1 MKLTKSELDILEEKR
16 NQRIA
21 EIENAIDKDLYHFG
35 PGELKKLQYQ
45 KRQLVGKF
53 PNWQKLL
60 E

>member
-21 EIENAIDKDLYHFG
+21 EIENAIAKALYHFG
-35 PGELKKLQYQ
+35 PGELKKLQDQ